1 MDKGAGSLLGSL
13 VNSALILLILSF
25 SIRYSL
31 TEVTRKV
38 ILPWGSA
45 SIHDSP
51 FIAMS
56 LYGPF

>member
-1 MDKGAGSLLGSL
+1 MGKGAGSLLGSL
-13 VNSALILLILSF
+13 VGSALILLILLF

-51 FIAMS
+51 FMAMS

>member
-1 MDKGAGSLLGSL
+1 MGKGAGSSSGLL
-13 VNSALILLILSF
+13 VNSALILLILLF

-31 TEVTRKV
+31 IEVTRKV

-45 SIHDSP
+45 SIYDSP
-51 FIAMS
+51 FMTMS